1 MKKIIFTLML
11 AIAGSV
17 WTMSSALCI
26 ARAPQSLQQPT
37 TLSGLLVME
46 GTPCESTDTL
56 YPCLPCLT
64 LAFQSNETLYYLTS
78 DNEQTMS
85 QLDEIEAQLNE
96 SQHATVTGILYQ
108 QGSYNYINVQNISL
122 DSDPLP
128 SLCDEWHMLVPG
140 FSWPYK
146 DYTYMHHLANDT
158 LIGGQHYV
166 QLESNETGT
175 FAYEGA
181 MRESES
187 KVYYIPAGSTHEY
200 LLYDFNV
207 QVGDTLTNLWIG
219 GQESEY
225 EQGLIRDIIVEDI
238 EGTAPSRKFYI
249 SFTYDYW
256 QGMFRWIEGVGL
268 NEGPAG
274 WYYVPGTPV
283 DPTPEILCAYKDGK
297 RVYATSQAEQH
308 SCCYNAQKINSLCDT
323 WNVLEIDG
331 VTCGGCE
338 VYRTMKYCL
347 TTDTII
353 GGTHYV
359 KLMKGNAYEGALRE
373 GNNRDIYFIPSG
385 STHEYLLYA
394 FNAQVNDML
403 DNLYIGETCPEGGY
417 AALVEAISEG
427 TPRVFTIRVLIPETK
442 PGMESGATFITDW
455 IEGVGYGTTPLGK
468 HIGPLTPADS
478 RGYSLLC
485 AYMNGKQV
493 YASDLSEQYGCEYN
507 YDPHEI
513 PTDTI
518 PLFAQDDPGSSTV
531 DPVDPNQVVA
541 TLQGDQLTIHE
552 KTGVDVTYSLHHNA
566 PAQTPS
572 QHRAPQSDTFRN
584 EVTIQITES
593 GEYLL
598 QLTNPSWG
606 YTIVGRFTY
615 VAEGIELTND
625 QLPMTIKVIKDGRLL
640 IRRGEKIYTVTG
652 QQIQ

>member
-17 WTMSSALCI
+17 WTISSALCI
-26 ARAPQSLQQPT
+26 ARAPQSLKQSAET
-37 TLSGLLVME
+37 YSGVLVLE

-56 YPCLPCLT
+56 NPCLPCLT

-78 DNEQTMS
+78 DNDQMMS
-85 QLDEIEAQLNE
+85 QLDDIEAQFIE
-96 SQHATVTGILYQ
+96 GQHATITGIFYQ
-108 QGSYNYINVQNISL
+108 QGSYNYIKVQNISL

-297 RVYATSQAEQH
+297 RVYAASQA
-308 SCCYNAQKINSLCDT
+308 D
-323 WNVLEIDG
+323 
-331 VTCGGCE
+331 
-338 VYRTMKYCL
+338 
-347 TTDTII
+347 
-353 GGTHYV
+353 
-359 KLMKGNAYEGALRE
+359 
-373 GNNRDIYFIPSG
+373 
-385 STHEYLLYA
+385 
-394 FNAQVNDML
+394 
-403 DNLYIGETCPEGGY
+403 
-417 AALVEAISEG
+417 
-427 TPRVFTIRVLIPETK
+427 
-442 PGMESGATFITDW
+442 
-455 IEGVGYGTTPLGK
+455 
-468 HIGPLTPADS
+468 
-478 RGYSLLC
+478 
-485 AYMNGKQV
+485 
-493 YASDLSEQYGCEYN
+493 N
-507 YDPHEI
+507 YDCCRTGEEQPK
-513 PTDTI
+513 DTI

-572 QHRAPQSDTFRN
+572 QHRAPQSNTFRN

-640 IRRGEKIYTVTG
+640 IRRGEKIYTITG

>member
-1 MKKIIFTLML
+1 MRKSFFTLVL
-11 AIAGSV
+11 VIASSV

-26 ARAPQSLQQPT
+26 ARAPQMQQST
-37 TLSGLLVME
+37 ETLSGYFVME
-46 GTPCESTDTL
+46 GTPCESTVE
-56 YPCLPCLT
+56 PCLPCLT

-78 DNEQTMS
+78 DNDQMMS
-85 QLDEIEAQLNE
+85 QLNEIEAQFIE
-96 SQHATVTGILYQ
+96 GQHATINGISYQ
-108 QGSYNYINVQNISL
+108 QGSYNYINVQTVSIANS
-122 DSDPLP
+122 PLP
-128 SLCDEWHMLVPG
+128 SLCNEWHMLVPG
-140 FSWPYK
+140 FSWPYT
-146 DYTYMHHLANDT
+146 DYTYMHRLANDT
-158 LIGGQHYV
+158 LIGGQNYV
-166 QLESNETGT
+166 QLESNENGI

-181 MRESES
+181 LRESES
-187 KVYYIPAGSTHEY
+187 QIYYIPAGSTHEY

-225 EQGLIRDIIVEDI
+225 ELGLNRDIIIVEDI
-238 EGTAPSRKFYI
+238 KGTAPSRKFYI

-274 WYYVPGTPV
+274 WSYVPGTPV

-323 WNVLEIDG
+323 WNVLEVDG

-353 GGTHYV
+353 GSTHYV

-385 STHEYLLYA
+385 STHEYLLYD
-394 FNAQVNDML
+394 FNAQVGDKL
-403 DNLYIGETCPEGGY
+403 TNLWVGDTIKSATIIEIEPT
-417 AALVEAISEG
+417 
-427 TPRVFTIRVLIPETK
+427 TPRTFVLSVEYYQ
-442 PGMESGATFITDW
+442 SGYLDTTTVAW
-455 IEGVGYGTTPLGK
+455 IEGVGSLA
-468 HIGPLTPADS
+468 GPTGRPGFIIPNS
-478 RGYSLLC
+478 RAYSVLC
-485 AYMNGKQV
+485 AYKNGEQIYV
-493 YASDLSEQYGCEYN
+493 SEMGAEYGCEH
-507 YDPHEI
+507 DQTPE

-518 PLFAQDDPGSSTV
+518 PLYSYTGDDPGSSTV

-541 TLQGDQLTIHE
+541 TLQGDQLTIRE
-552 KTGVDVTYSLHHNA
+552 NMGVDITYSLQTNA
-566 PAQTPS
+566 PAQTPA
-572 QHRAPQSDTFRN
+572 QHRAPQNDTFRN

-593 GEYLL
+593 GEYML
-598 QLTNPSWG
+598 QLTNPSWS

-615 VAEGIELTND
+615 VAEGIERVESASAPQKTLINGQIYILRGDKTY
-625 QLPMTIKVIKDGRLL
+625 TI
-640 IRRGEKIYTVTG
+640 TG
-652 QQIQ
+652 QEVR